1 MVRKGL
7 LLCRCWPANTGNNCC
22 LFYFTA
28 IATDSGTEVRHSVTH
43 WFDFVLINEL

>member
-7 LLCRCWPANTGNNCC
+7 LLCRCWPANTGNNC

-28 IATDSGTEVRHSVTH
+28 IATDSGTEVRLSVTH
-43 WFDFVLINEL
+43 WFDFVLINEF